1 MIKGAIMA
9 TKQEILA
16 LPMSEVEK
24 GARVPFKNP
33 PKAFFEA
40 VGGSEGMR
48 ELMYDF
54 YDKIYESEI
63 AHFFPQDEEEFHEVK
78 VKNTKFFIQICGGP
92 KVYEGESK
100 GMDLN
105 EYMIRIHDDFS
116 ITEKSRIE
124 WLGTI
129 REALADK
136 AQHVDIELI
145 KEFWSYLEAFSKLTV
160 NSFSDGST
168 YYAAYEPGDIVP

>member
-1 MIKGAIMA
+1 MA
-9 TKQEILA
+9 TRKEIMD
-16 LPMSEVEK
+16 LPFTPVEK
-24 GARVPFKNP
+24 GTHVKYRLP
-33 PKAFFEA
+33 PKAFYAA
-40 VGGSEGMR
+40 VGAEDGMR

-63 AHFFPQDEEEFHEVK
+63 SHFFPQDEDEFEKVK
-78 VKNTKFFIQICGGP
+78 LKNTKFFVQICGGP
-92 KVYEGESK
+92 KVYEDESK
-100 GMDLN
+100 GVDLN

-136 AQHVDIELI
+136 AQHVDIKLI
-145 KEFWSYLEAFSKLTV
+145 EEFWDYLESFSKLTV
-160 NSFSDGST
+160 NTFSDGSVF
-168 YYAAYEPGDIVP
+168 YAAYEPGDIVP